1 MAADNAYRASQGRI
15 KRLEVDNFKSYKGH
29 QKIGPFKSFTAVIG
43 PNGSGKSNLMD
54 AISFVLGVKTTQLRG
69 SLKELLYN
77 SGGVTAVDQPRRG
90 FVKLVYA
97 LEERPEGDGRSVERE
112 LTFSRVIM
120 PTSSDPDATFK
131 SEYRIDDRTVT
142 WEAYSSRLA
151 SLGILVKVRNFLV
164 FQGDIEAVAAKSPH
178 GLTTLFEQI
187 SGSEALRA
195 RFDELV
201 RVKSQAEEK
210 VSLLFAKRKQIL
222 AELKAKKREKED
234 AEKHAK
240 GLEELRRLKSDLAVW
255 QLAVEGR
262 SLAEAIGDQRQA
274 EEALAALRNESEGH
288 DAKVDVH
295 RRSAAGLKKE
305 IALLEKKVKKLQQDK
320 EKKSPALLKAKEE
333 LGRLA
338 RNIRTG
344 QKAVAEKEQQVTGQ
358 ERKIL
363 KLEADLKQVEQGEE
377 ELQQEVEAHYA
388 SHNQNVLDRRGM
400 QEEYVRLKNQ
410 VGTQTTK
417 EASQRKTLQAEQEAD
432 REQLAQL
439 QTQIDQL
446 QNRAAQL
453 RAQAEEIKVRS
464 AASQTD
470 MEESRRLLAEKQ
482 GMRKRILDER
492 TSSNA
497 TRQRLVLEQERLER
511 ALENVRLERTQ
522 SRREREISEMAERLK
537 QRFPGTVFGRLV
549 TLAKPIQNRYQLA
562 LSVAMQRD
570 LDSVVVNNEAT
581 ALQCIQVLRDEKKP
595 IMNFLPLD
603 FLKVKPINERLRQLG
618 PGAKLAI
625 DLLDIS
631 DRRLERAFQF
641 ALGDTIICEDEDQS
655 RKLAFSGQ
663 RLKVV
668 TVQGTLISKR
678 GTMTGGSAPPEA
690 RGARWDEGEV
700 SRLRAQLE
708 EVLAG
713 LEGLPTPRAL
723 METEQTL
730 ASDIAGLNSK
740 IKYAEAEAK
749 ESGGRALGL
758 ITQAERAEVEASRKG
773 PQVQELEARMDSRAK
788 KIQRLTDNIN
798 AATDRIMADFSI
810 RAGVSSIR
818 EWEERHASFEST
830 VQERRRDLMQK
841 HTHTQSQLEYE
852 RSLLDKQRA
861 TAKDVADE
869 LAENRARQT
878 VLEKE
883 VGAAQA
889 AAAAVDGEVKALTD
903 KVDELRTKVTEEE
916 ERIRE
921 LQGAASGLSKR
932 ITDLQRAAG
941 RAGMAVE
948 DRATRMLDIVN
959 SARLDQVKLPQR
971 RMTEEDVDEAMEEQE
986 GEAGGRRG
994 GYIDLDM
1001 LVAGIGSNDG
1011 EGAAAGGMAG
1021 GGEGSPAMRAHSL
1034 IMAELLQRLD
1044 TSRLSKQQLAAETAR
1059 ERDRV
1064 EGEIRERITALQS
1077 ELDKAAPNMRAA
1089 DQYGAVKE
1097 REKEQLAGLHVAQA
1111 EATAAAEEFNRVRT
1125 QRHDLFTTAFQHIA
1139 EQISAIYK
1147 DLTRSTTHPL
1157 GGQAYLHLENEEEPY
1172 AGGIKYTAIPP
1183 AKRFRDMEQLSG
1195 GEKTVAALALLFA
1208 IHSFRP
1214 SPFFVLDEVD
1224 AALDATNVAR
1234 VAHYIR
1240 RRTRARGAAAAGTQD
1255 ALVDSHVEEG
1265 DSPQGFQS
1273 IVISLKDIFY
1283 EKADA
1288 LVGVCRDLDLGCSKT
1303 ISFDLTRFEEPLPD
1317 Y

>member
-1 MAADNAYRASQGRI
+1 MASDNAYRASQGRI

-69 SLKELLYN
+69 SLKELLY
-77 SGGVTAVDQPRRG
+77 SGGGATAVDQPRRG

-97 LEERPEGDGRSVERE
+97 VEERREGDGQSVERE

-120 PTSSDPDATFK
+120 PTSSDPDAAFK

-142 WEAYSSRLA
+142 WEAYSNRLA

-164 FQGDIEAVAAKSPH
+164 FQGDIEAVAAKSPQ

-187 SGSEALRA
+187 SGSEALRV

-240 GLEELRRLKSDLAVW
+240 GLEELRLLKSDLVVW
-255 QLAVEGR
+255 QLTVEGR

-274 EEALAALRNESEGH
+274 EKVLAALRNESGGH
-288 DAKVDVH
+288 DAKVDTH
-295 RRSAAGLKKE
+295 RRTAAGFKKE

-344 QKAVAEKEQQVTGQ
+344 QKAVAEKEQQVANQ
-358 ERKIL
+358 ERKIM
-363 KLEADLKQVEQGEE
+363 KLEADLKRIEQGEG

-388 SHNQNVLDRRGM
+388 SHNQNVLDSRGM

-417 EASQRKTLQAEQEAD
+417 EASERKTLQAEQEAD

-439 QTQIDQL
+439 QMQIDQL
-446 QNRAAQL
+446 RNRAAQL

-464 AASQTD
+464 EASQAD
-470 MEESRRLLAEKQ
+470 LEESRRLLAEKQ
-482 GMRKRILDER
+482 GIRKRILDER

-497 TRQRLVLEQERLER
+497 TRQRLLLEQERLER
-511 ALENVRLERTQ
+511 ALENFRLERTH
-522 SRREREISEMAERLK
+522 SRRDREISEMAERLK
-537 QRFPGTVFGRLV
+537 QRFPGLVFGKLV

-668 TVQGTLISKR
+668 TLQGTLISKR

-708 EVLAG
+708 EVMAG
-713 LEGLPTPRAL
+713 LEGLPTSRSL
-723 METEQTL
+723 METEQVL
-730 ASDIAGLNSK
+730 ASEIGALNSK

-749 ESGGRALGL
+749 ESGGRASGL
-758 ITQAERAEVEASRKG
+758 MTQAERAEVEASRKG
-773 PQVQELEARMDSRAK
+773 PQVQELEARMDARTK

-798 AATDRIMADFSI
+798 AATDRIMADFSS

-818 EWEERHASFEST
+818 EWEERHASFESS

-861 TAKDVADE
+861 TAKDAADE
-869 LAENRARQT
+869 LAENRARQA

-883 VGAAQA
+883 AGAAQEA
-889 AAAAVDGEVKALTD
+889 ATAMDGEVKALSD
-903 KVDELRTKVTEEE
+903 KVDELRAKVAAEE

-932 ITDLQRAAG
+932 ISDLQRAAG

-948 DRATRMLDIVN
+948 DRVTRMLDIVN

-971 RMTEEDVDEAMEEQE
+971 LMTEEDEDEIMEDQE
-986 GEAGGRRG
+986 GETGGSRG
-994 GYIDLDM
+994 AYIDLDV
-1001 LVAGIGSNDG
+1001 LLAGIGGGDG
-1011 EGAAAGGMAG
+1011 GAAGAGESSSG
-1021 GGEGSPAMRAHSL
+1021 MRALPSV
-1034 IMAELLQRLD
+1034 MTELLQRLD

-1059 ERDRV
+1059 ERERV
-1064 EGEIRERITALQS
+1064 AGEMRERITALQS
-1077 ELDKAAPNMRAA
+1077 ELDKAAPNMRAV

-1097 REKEQLAGLHVAQA
+1097 REKEQLAALHVAQA
-1111 EATAAAEEFNRVRT
+1111 EAAAATEEFNRVRA

-1147 DLTRSTTHPL
+1147 DLTRSSTHPL

-1240 RRTRARGAAAAGTQD
+1240 RRTRACGAAAAGAEA
-1255 ALVDSHVEEG
+1255 ALVDSRVEEG
-1265 DSPQGFQS
+1265 GSPQGFQS
-1273 IVISLKDIFY
+1273 IVISLKDLFY